1 MNQVMNVTLIT
12 IIMMMMMI
20 AKVVVVSVK
29 VIIAITNKYKDDK
42 YGNKK

>member
-12 IIMMMMMI
+12 IIMMMMI
-20 AKVVVVSVK
+20 AKVVVVSIK